1 MNLSDHEAEAL
12 RKVLPL
18 MPSEEKMEVL
28 TLLDEFDRRK
38 SLKKSKSSVL
48 AFAHHVY
55 PNFKEGAHHRKLAK
69 IFEDVV
75 AGRKKRVI
83 INIAP
88 RMGKSEFLSYLFPAW
103 FLGQFPDKK
112 IIMGTHTASLSEDF
126 GRRVKIW
133 WILTNIRRFFQ
144 KQPSQKTKKLPEN
157 GLPELEVNIML
168 LALAALW
175 LGVVLICLLLTIL
188 ILNRI

>member
-55 PNFKEGAHHRKLAK
+55 PGFKEGAHHRKLA
-69 IFEDVV
+69 
-75 AGRKKRVI
+75 RC
-83 INIAP
+83 
-88 RMGKSEFLSYLFPAW
+88 
-103 FLGQFPDKK
+103 LG
-112 IIMGTHTASLSEDF
+112 ISLSQGCLGWH
-126 GRRVKIW
+126 GRRK
-133 WILTNIRRFFQ
+133 R
-144 KQPSQKTKKLPEN
+144 LPYFVGN
-157 GLPELEVNIML
+157 HL
-168 LALAALW
+168 L
-175 LGVVLICLLLTIL
+175 IPIS
-188 ILNRI
+188 